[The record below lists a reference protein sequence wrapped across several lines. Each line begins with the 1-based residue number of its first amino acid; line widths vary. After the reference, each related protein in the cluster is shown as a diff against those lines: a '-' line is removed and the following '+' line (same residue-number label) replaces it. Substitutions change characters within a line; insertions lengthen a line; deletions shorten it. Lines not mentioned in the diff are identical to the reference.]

1 MNAARLGKLQ
11 ITLTTPVVLDAYEV
25 RGDNILP
32 LSSGFITFPKG
43 TVFSR
48 LRNEGGYIS
57 GISTEIAGKRYYVYS
72 IPRAEHWIVGQRND
86 QQFVG
91 YFHGG
96 KNTRKTKRNRKTT
109 RRNKSTN

>member
-1 MNAARLGKLQ
+1 MSISSSRLAKLQ

-25 RGDNILP
+25 RDNNILP
-32 LSSGFITFPKG
+32 LGSGFITFPKG

-57 GISTEIAGKRYYVYS
+57 GISTEIAGKRYFVYS
-72 IPRAEHWIVGQRND
+72 IPRAEHWTMRRND
-86 QQFVG
+86 QQFIG

-96 KNTRKTKRNRKTT
+96 KNNTRRNKRNRKTT
-109 RRNKSTN
+109 RRSN